1 MAMSTW
7 GELQTAVLR
16 TLDAE
21 QDEERRALLPV
32 WKDLAETDIYQS
44 LRAGWMV
51 RAAEALATSALMTV
65 PPSLIE
71 LQGIGIVNQ
80 TLLDEDLAEW
90 EATGRILRLDTVA
103 EYPLEAI
110 GPEQVVAAN
119 RYSMVPR
126 YYLVTGHSIRL
137 APWSGTSPLLAR
149 FTYWSKGD
157 PMEADADFN
166 EVLHHAPNAY
176 FYGILRHAAL
186 FAGDAEAEARWTQAL
201 LATVERANAAAYGWQ
216 GTGIVSRRVA

>member
-21 QDEERRALLPV
+21 QDEWRQLMLPV

-51 RAAEALATSALMTV
+51 RAAEAVTDGPLMTV

-71 LQGIGIVNQ
+71 LQGIGVVNQ
-80 TLLDEDLAEW
+80 TLTDEDLAEW
-90 EATGRILRLDTVA
+90 EATGRILRLDSVA
-103 EYPLEAI
+103 EQPLEAI
-110 GPEQVVAAN
+110 GPEQVAAVG
-119 RYSMVPR
+119 RYWTVPR

-137 APWSGTSPLLAR
+137 VPWQGPPLLTR

-157 PMEADADFN
+157 DMTADLDFN
-166 EVLHHAPNAY
+166 EVLHHAPGCY
-176 FYGILRHAAL
+176 LYGILRHEAL
-186 FAGDAEAEARWTQAL
+186 ARGDTQAEARWTQAL

-216 GTGIVSRRVA
+216 GTGIVARRTA

>member
-51 RAAEALATSALMTV
+51 RAAEAVADGPLMTV

-80 TLLDEDLAEW
+80 TLTDDDLAEW
-90 EATGRILRLDTVA
+90 DTTGRILRLDTIA
-103 EYPLEAI
+103 EQPLEAI
-110 GPEQVVAAN
+110 GPEQVAAVG
-119 RYSMVPR
+119 RYWTLPR

-137 APWSGTSPLLAR
+137 TPWQGTPLLTR

-157 PMEADADFN
+157 DMEADTDFN

-176 FYGILRHAAL
+176 FYGILRHEAL
-186 FAGDAEAEARWTQAL
+186 FRGDSQAEQRWTQAL
-201 LATVERANAAAYGWQ
+201 LATVERANQAAYGWQ
-216 GTGIVSRRVA
+216 GTGIVARRTA